1 MNDLHDAG
9 YDSKITGECFV
20 LMNKA
25 LENNYI
31 VNNPDV
37 DKSKNKKKKKPKF
50 EEDSISENNN
60 NINNMSLVESEYG
73 KIILDTNKQ
82 SKEEYLKNENCL
94 INNIFRNVYVI
105 KIKTDLNQIN
115 NFLMNNYEIANLFK
129 NDEFNMNVI
138 KIDYDK
144 FIIEFS
150 EETNDKD
157 KILKLIED
165 VKNNK
170 ENNKLIIDE
179 VYDYNSFI
187 NKYNGFIC

>member
-1 MNDLHDAG
+1 
-9 YDSKITGECFV
+9 
-20 LMNKA
+20 
-25 LENNYI
+25 
-31 VNNPDV
+31 
-37 DKSKNKKKKKPKF
+37 
-50 EEDSISENNN
+50 
-60 NINNMSLVESEYG
+60 
-73 KIILDTNKQ
+73 
-82 SKEEYLKNENCL
+82 
-94 INNIFRNVYVI
+94 
-105 KIKTDLNQIN
+105 
-115 NFLMNNYEIANLFK
+115 MNNYEVAKLFK

-179 VYDYNSFI
+179 IYDYNSFL
-187 NKYNGFIC
+187 NKFNGFIC